1 MTNFLNSA
9 AEQAVTLNF
18 LNTCSTEKSYTDRL
32 VRNICIAMANRSIP
46 KIFLKASVAGFGSF
60 FESHGVLLRT
70 MKMINRLAM
79 IPSMISIVL
88 KLDRKD
94 KIVVRV
100 PAPAS
105 KGNAIGTMLP
115 ELDSELSDLK
125 K

>member
-1 MTNFLNSA
+1 MA
-9 AEQAVTLNF
+9 
-18 LNTCSTEKSYTDRL
+18 
-32 VRNICIAMANRSIP
+32 IANRSIP

-60 FESHGVLLRT
+60 FESQGVLLST

-79 IPSMISIVL
+79 IPSMISRVS
-88 KLDRKD
+88 KLERKD
-94 KIVVRV
+94 KIVVSV